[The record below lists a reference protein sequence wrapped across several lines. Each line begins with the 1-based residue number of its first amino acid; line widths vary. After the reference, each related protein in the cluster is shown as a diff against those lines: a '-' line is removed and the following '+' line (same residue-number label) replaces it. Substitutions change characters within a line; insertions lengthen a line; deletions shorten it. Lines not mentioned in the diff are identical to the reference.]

1 MSPGDIVP
9 RREQDKVFKEL
20 RDTRIATLLAENAAL
35 RARLAQAE
43 AESTRMQHERDNE
56 RTKASEY
63 RANAQVLRDKLN
75 GDFWVWQHDGED
87 YPESLTCPILIH
99 ADHVREILG
108 ARAQAQARVVEMEGA
123 LRIIEN
129 HPRAKMACG
138 YDIRADY
145 DNGLIQ
151 GHRECAQIARRAL
164 SSSGLE
170 VAEAVREAIV
180 VLETNEILEID
191 ETGRVTAVGSRK
203 DAAKVAA
210 KLRALG
216 LGEVVEVMARA
227 MFKTQ
232 PRVDK
237 KKDYWAEYPDDDEE
251 KLVYRNDARVAL
263 SALREAGW
271 AVVPREA
278 TEEMMWSKGA
288 FNVWHECECPDCHTR
303 VSQGTSARA
312 RGDLWSAMLADGEV
326 K

>member
-1 MSPGDIVP
+1 MVNLSEPIEPIGKGGTMP
-9 RREQDKVFKEL
+9 S
-20 RDTRIATLLAENAAL
+20 RD
-35 RARLAQAE
+35 
-43 AESTRMQHERDNE
+43 
-56 RTKASEY
+56 
-63 RANAQVLRDKLN
+63 
-75 GDFWVWQHDGED
+75 
-87 YPESLTCPILIH
+87 
-99 ADHVREILG
+99 
-108 ARAQAQARVVEMEGA
+108 
-123 LRIIEN
+123 
-129 HPRAKMACG
+129 
-138 YDIRADY
+138 
-145 DNGLIQ
+145 
-151 GHRECAQIARRAL
+151 
-164 SSSGLE
+164 
-170 VAEAVREAIV
+170 
-180 VLETNEILEID
+180 
-191 ETGRVTAVGSRK
+191 
-203 DAAKVAA
+203 
-210 KLRALG
+210 
-216 LGEVVEVMARA
+216 EVVEVMARA

>member
-216 LGEVVEVMARA
+216 LGEGVGMSLWWLQPGW
-227 MFKTQ
+227 TQ
-232 PRVDK
+232 TSCASCGAKIWPEGDPGWGYCYSCFTEQMDQQHSPQQQNPPCDICGNHGAVAGVNGYGVCSQECADEAERKEPR
-237 KKDYWAEYPDDDEE
+237 P
-251 KLVYRNDARVAL
+251 
-263 SALREAGW
+263 
-271 AVVPREA
+271 
-278 TEEMMWSKGA
+278 
-288 FNVWHECECPDCHTR
+288 
-303 VSQGTSARA
+303 
-312 RGDLWSAMLADGEV
+312 
-326 K
+326 